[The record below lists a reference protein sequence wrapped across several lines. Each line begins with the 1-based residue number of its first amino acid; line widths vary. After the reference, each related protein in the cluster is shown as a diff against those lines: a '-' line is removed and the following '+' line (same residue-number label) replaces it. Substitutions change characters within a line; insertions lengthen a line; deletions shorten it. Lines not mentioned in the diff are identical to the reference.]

1 MRRGEVW
8 WAAWPHLQRHP
19 VLLLSWDAHG
29 DWRDQVTV
37 AEVTSTIRGLDA
49 EVSLGRR
56 DGMPRRC
63 VVNLDR
69 IVTLRRSLLSE
80 QLCSLSA
87 ERMREVE
94 RAIHLALG
102 ITLPCRFSS

>member
-37 AEVTSTIRGLDA
+37 AEVTSMIRGLDA

-102 ITLPCRFSS
+102 ITLPCRFGS